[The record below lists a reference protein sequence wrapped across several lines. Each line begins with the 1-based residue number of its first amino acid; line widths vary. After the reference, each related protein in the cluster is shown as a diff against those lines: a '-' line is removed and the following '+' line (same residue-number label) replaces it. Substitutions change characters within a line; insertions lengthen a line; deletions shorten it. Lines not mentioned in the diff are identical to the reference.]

1 MSKRPILF
9 GLVAAGVICLGLAAI
24 DAVTILSRPL
34 LPWFAWMFP

>member
-9 GLVAAGVICLGLAAI
+9 GLTAATILCLGLAAI
-24 DAVTILSRPL
+24 DAVTILARPL